1 MVLFQWITALILKGL
16 HSTHK
21 VLNLKGRVLN
31 HLGRMGEH
39 MVQVDLDELAG
50 LIGRAIAKHRVGSGL
65 TQEQVAE
72 LLGIGNE
79 AVSRMERGLVMPTV
93 ARLVELAEIF
103 GCDAA
108 DLLTGASTRSS
119 DQGKYVGQL
128 LTKLNGNDRSMVV
141 EIVERLAG
149 RLARR

>member
-1 MVLFQWITALILKGL
+1 MET
-16 HSTHK
+16 
-21 VLNLKGRVLN
+21 
-31 HLGRMGEH
+31 
-39 MVQVDLDELAG
+39 DLEQLAVM
-50 LIGRAIAKHRVGSGL
+50 IGRAIAKHRADSGC

-72 LLGIGNE
+72 QLGIGNE

-108 DLLTGASTRSS
+108 DLLTEASSRTS
-119 DQGKYVGQL
+119 DQGKYVGQIL
-128 LTKLNGNDRSMVV
+128 AKLSGNDRTMVV
-141 EIVERLAG
+141 EIVERLAT

>member
-1 MVLFQWITALILKGL
+1 MVET
-16 HSTHK
+16 
-21 VLNLKGRVLN
+21 
-31 HLGRMGEH
+31 
-39 MVQVDLDELAG
+39 DLEQLAAV
-50 LIGRAIAKHRVGSGL
+50 IGRAIAKHRVDSGF

-72 LLGIGNE
+72 QLGIGNE

-108 DLLTGASTRSS
+108 DLLTEASSRTS
-119 DQGKYVGQL
+119 DQGRYVGQL
-128 LTKLNGNDRSMVV
+128 LAKLNGNDRTMVI
-141 EIVERLAG
+141 EIVERLAM

>member
-1 MVLFQWITALILKGL
+1 MTQA
-16 HSTHK
+16 
-21 VLNLKGRVLN
+21 NL
-31 HLGRMGEH
+31 E
-39 MVQVDLDELAG
+39 ELAG
-50 LIGRAIAKHRVGSGL
+50 VIGRAIAKHRVESGL

-79 AVSRMERGLVMPTV
+79 AVSRMERGIVMPTV

-103 GCDAA
+103 ECDAA
-108 DLLTGASTRSS
+108 DLLTEASTRTS

-128 LTKLNGNDRSMVV
+128 LAKLNGNDRAMVV